1 MTGLFSLAKDFSIM
15 SCSFLTSHPSGLIPI
30 PFGLSASR
38 PERLPS
44 FSFFRFS
51 VFFGKDIFIDIR
63 QFSILLL
70 KFTGNKIAKFPEKT

>member
-1 MTGLFSLAKDFSIM
+1 MTGLFSLAKDFGIM

-38 PERLPS
+38 PERLLS

-51 VFFGKDIFIDIR
+51 VFFGKDIFVGIVPV
-63 QFSILLL
+63 SILFF
-70 KFTGNKIAKFPEKT
+70 KVYRK